1 MFQAS
6 DRNVEI
12 MAFTVPGNIKQGL
25 NTARVMGLVKTCV
38 LDKFFLK
45 NAKMC
50 DAYKTFS

>member
-25 NTARVMGLVKTCV
+25 NTARVMGLVKSV
-38 LDKFFLK
+38 FWIKFF
-45 NAKMC
+45 
-50 DAYKTFS
+50 

>member
-38 LDKFFLK
+38 LDKNFFK